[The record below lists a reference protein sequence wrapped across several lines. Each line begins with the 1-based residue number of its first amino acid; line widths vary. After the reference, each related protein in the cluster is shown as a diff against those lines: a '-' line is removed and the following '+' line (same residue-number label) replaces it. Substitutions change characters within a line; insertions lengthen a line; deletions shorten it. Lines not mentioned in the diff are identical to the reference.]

1 MAVEGTQWCE
11 ERERRGQ
18 TENTKARA
26 MMGMVPEV
34 AVPACGTRWRGNS
47 TTWGAA
53 VRHPDGT
60 CPHPAQQALLGC
72 QIGGTFGL
80 RGEISQPGA
89 SREMAILS
97 DVGWR
102 GTQRCGGQCHHRGTL
117 IEEALG
123 MPIVANGNSKNFLP
137 AARRDLV
144 FRRLESEVSPRA
156 SQVRACG
163 AAG

>member
-60 CPHPAQQALLGC
+60 CPHPAARCLRQCLICGIPWQRGKKSQA
-72 QIGGTFGL
+72 
-80 RGEISQPGA
+80 
-89 SREMAILS
+89 
-97 DVGWR
+97 
-102 GTQRCGGQCHHRGTL
+102 
-117 IEEALG
+117 
-123 MPIVANGNSKNFLP
+123 
-137 AARRDLV
+137 
-144 FRRLESEVSPRA
+144 
-156 SQVRACG
+156 
-163 AAG
+163 